1 MVPVSQ
7 GHSHEMFHS
16 FLVQFCKEPL
26 QVRDLGVQGGAW
38 LPAFPWAGL
47 PCILPVV
54 ISSASY
60 VSENST
66 VLETHK
72 DHLAWIV
79 SHTPSPCSPSH
90 KCGMTRI
97 QDLVC
102 ANHSFHH

>member
-26 QVRDLGVQGGAW
+26 QVRDLGVQGGAR
-38 LPAFPWAGL
+38 LPALPWAGL

-79 SHTPSPCSPSH
+79 SPPAPALHPTNV
-90 KCGMTRI
+90 G
-97 QDLVC
+97 
-102 ANHSFHH
+102 